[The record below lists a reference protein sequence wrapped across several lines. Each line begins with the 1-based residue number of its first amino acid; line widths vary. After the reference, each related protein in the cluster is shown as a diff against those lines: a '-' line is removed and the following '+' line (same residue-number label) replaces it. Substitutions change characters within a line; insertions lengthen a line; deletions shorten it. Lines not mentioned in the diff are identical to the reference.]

1 MRLEAKKYL
10 FDIRE
15 AAACIADFTAGKGFE
30 DYRESALLRAAVE
43 RIESRI
49 LLLRGHKVMLDRD
62 LAVVYG
68 TTTKA
73 LNQAVRR
80 NADRFP
86 ADFMFQLT
94 RQEKHGVVTDCDHLR
109 RLKFSPALPYAFTE
123 HGAVMLA
130 SVLNSPGAVQASIQ
144 VVRAFIR
151 LREILATSRELA
163 RKLAELQQ
171 KYDKQ
176 FKAVFDAIRE
186 LMAPPKKERKQIGFQ
201 G

>member
-1 MRLEAKKYL
+1 MPKTLAMVP
-10 FDIRE
+10 
-15 AAACIADFTAGKGFE
+15 
-30 DYRESALLRAAVE
+30 VE

-73 LNQAVRR
+73 LNQAVKR

-94 RQEKHGVVTDCDHLR
+94 RQEKHEVVTDCDHLR

-130 SVLNSPGAVQASIQ
+130 SVLNSPVAVQASIQ
-144 VVRAFIR
+144 VVRTFIH
-151 LREILATSRELA
+151 LREIVATHRELA
-163 RKLAELQQ
+163 RKLAELEQ

-186 LMAPPKKERKQIGFQ
+186 LTVPPKKERKQIGFQ